1 MTYIRCGVDGWC
13 YCFNVI
19 GAFTGEWISYIFDT
33 ATTAHTHS
41 SSISAKG
48 STVCKG
54 RIISEAQNRQRYAV
68 RQSRVQ
74 EIHAGIGNK
83 TRVYLEEYSGA
94 KRTYG
99 VFSRNAQERICLAA
113 RVCAIS
119 GRRGRFSKG
128 ICRLQQEYNSLR
140 IGAYLTPDELVLKLE
155 DGNK

>member
-1 MTYIRCGVDGWC
+1 MAYIRCGVDGWC

-19 GAFTGEWISYIFDT
+19 GVFTGEWISYIFDT
-33 ATTAHTHS
+33 AAAAHTHS
-41 SSISAKG
+41 SSISVKG

-68 RQSRVQ
+68 RQPRVQ
-74 EIHAGIGNK
+74 EIHADVGNK

-94 KRTYG
+94 KRTCG

-128 ICRLQQEYNSLR
+128 ICRLQQGRDFLC
-140 IGAYLTPDELVLKLE
+140 IGISYSQ
-155 DGNK
+155 